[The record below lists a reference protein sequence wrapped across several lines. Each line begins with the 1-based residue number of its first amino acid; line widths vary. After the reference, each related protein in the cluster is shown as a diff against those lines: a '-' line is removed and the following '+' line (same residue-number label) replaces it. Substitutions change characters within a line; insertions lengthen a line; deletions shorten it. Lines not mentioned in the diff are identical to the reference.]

1 MNTTLILNTSDYL
14 STFSLLTYKLEYN
27 KVHHQNVKKY
37 YFNGRVGF
45 FCWKINIFLRNVF
58 NNIKFMNLIGLI
70 LFVVVLK
77 SEDVLPKSRIDK
89 DGVIL
94 QVY

>member
-1 MNTTLILNTSDYL
+1 
-14 STFSLLTYKLEYN
+14 
-27 KVHHQNVKKY
+27 
-37 YFNGRVGF
+37 
-45 FCWKINIFLRNVF
+45 
-58 NNIKFMNLIGLI
+58 MNLIGLI

-77 SEDVLPKSRIDK
+77 SEDVLPKSRIDR

>member
-14 STFSLLTYKLEYN
+14 STFSVLTYKLEYN
-27 KVHHQNVKKY
+27 KVNHQNVKKY
-37 YFNGRVGF
+37 SFNGRVGF
-45 FCWKINIFLRNVF
+45 FCWKISIFLRNVF
-58 NNIKFMNLIGLI
+58 NIKFMNLIGLI

-77 SEDVLPKSRIDK
+77 SEDVLPKSRIDR